1 MKYPDLKIKSTT
13 VKENSSYR
21 VRIESWE
28 SVAPKG
34 LIAINFIQE
43 SLNKDGEVDLS
54 STYSYN
60 MTRDEISNLCKALLE
75 V

>member
-1 MKYPDLKIKSTT
+1 MKHPDIKVKSTT
-13 VKENSSYR
+13 VKENSAYR

-43 SLNKDGEVDLS
+43 SLNTDGEVDLS

-60 MTRDEISNLCKALLE
+60 MTRDEIGNLCKALLE

>member
-1 MKYPDLKIKSTT
+1 MKHPDLNVKSTT
-13 VKENSSYR
+13 VKENSAYR

-28 SVAPKG
+28 SISPKG

-60 MTRDEISNLCKALLE
+60 MTREEINNLCKVLSE

>member
-1 MKYPDLKIKSTT
+1 MKHPDLKVKSTT
-13 VKENSSYR
+13 VKENSAYR

-28 SVAPKG
+28 SIAPKG
-34 LIAINFIQE
+34 LIAVNFIQE

-60 MTRDEISNLCKALLE
+60 MTREEIGNLCKALLE

>member
-1 MKYPDLKIKSTT
+1 MKHPDLKVKSTT
-13 VKENSSYR
+13 VKESSAYR

-28 SVAPKG
+28 SIAPKG

-60 MTRDEISNLCKALLE
+60 MTRDEIGNLCKALLE

>member
-1 MKYPDLKIKSTT
+1 MKHPDLNVKSTT
-13 VKENSSYR
+13 VKENSAYR

-28 SVAPKG
+28 SISPKG

-60 MTRDEISNLCKALLE
+60 MTKEEIGNLCKALLE